1 MFFDCPVIIR
11 RFVPVLGLIVACN
24 ASGENGDK
32 ANEKAV
38 VDSTASAPAAV
49 PAPAPAVPQNPY
61 EELEQV
67 EPDKFQNFIVHADL
81 AKAVLDD
88 TTLSADVRG
97 YARAAYC
104 YYTEKWDS
112 AYVYYD
118 SLRTRDPKLE
128 SAVVLRMAKSRFM
141 LGDYAGMREVLKLG
155 AKFKNDNLFVETAA
169 NLRIDAALA
178 DTTLPEAARADSLKH
193 YLDKNTKGE
202 KVAVLRYRYAVYLEK
217 IKQQKQAKRY
227 YMQVL
232 AMSSPYKDSAFTA
245 IQRLRKVRTAP
256 ESLAEKVAYARMA
269 CGKEEAANCI
279 DLLDSIRVMDERAV
293 KRNPDA
299 AVAPAGDSLQML
311 LPLSTLN
318 LDARIALWERRIT
331 ALKTLKREQE
341 AIAQYVYLIDSV
353 EARPAWIQSALR
365 MMRSAATKNNKEI
378 RRLDAIL
385 QDVSQFSKE
394 NANNLWVKG
403 FEHEQQAR
411 YDSAIVCFKKLS
423 NSRFGNNQK
432 RQWAKFRIGLIYFKQ
447 EKWKDAEKAFIDATK
462 EPFLWSGSGSRMF
475 LADTYMKMGKDS
487 LAREAYLDCIR
498 DFPLGYY
505 AHRSRIKLV
514 EYSLM
519 DSSEV
524 PYAHGIPMSSDSTL
538 AWVRSV
544 QKNEKADP
552 SYSKENYERIKNLFQ
567 YGFSDEAFTLYE
579 GLRKKNAK
587 RLDFL
592 YEYGKL
598 FYDMGETAAGYRL
611 ARQFQAQIDRRK
623 LMEPPM
629 DVLHYLFPIPYKDQV
644 KYNSGTRID
653 PFFVYSVMRQ
663 ESIFNFQIVSP
674 AGACGL
680 LQIMPATGKMLAKQE
695 GLTNFDPSQLYNA
708 YLNIRLGVRYLVD
721 LKAEYK
727 DDYMYVLCNYNAGP
741 KPTRRWQAASGQ
753 LPWDI
758 RAEDISYWE
767 TRDYVKRVMGN
778 YWIYQEIYDGI

>member
-1 MFFDCPVIIR
+1 MVDLCRSAFFR
-11 RFVPVLGLIVACN
+11 RFIPVLGLIVACN

-32 ANEKAV
+32 AAQ
-38 VDSTASAPAAV
+38 DSVADSVSVAPA
-49 PAPAPAVPQNPY
+49 APAVPVNPY
-61 EELEQV
+61 AELEQV

-81 AKAVLDD
+81 AKAAFSD
-88 TTLSADVRG
+88 TTLSADVRDF
-97 YARAAYC
+97 AKAAYY

-112 AYVYYD
+112 AFVAYEA
-118 SLRTRDPKLE
+118 LRTRDPKLE

-141 LGDYAGMREVLKLG
+141 QGDFAGMREVLKQG
-155 AKFKNDNLFVETAA
+155 AKFEKDNLFAKTAA
-169 NLRIDAALA
+169 DLRIDAALG
-178 DTTLPEAARADSLKH
+178 DSTLSEAARADSLKH
-193 YLDKNTKGE
+193 YLDRNTKGE
-202 KVAVLRYRYAVYLEK
+202 KVAALRFRYAVYLEK

-245 IQRLRKVRTAP
+245 IQRLRKVRTTP

-269 CGKEEAANCI
+269 CGKEEASACL

-293 KRNPDA
+293 AKHPESA
-299 AVAPAGDSLQML
+299 LEPSGDSLQMQ
-311 LPLSTLN
+311 LPKSTLDLN
-318 LDARIALWERRIT
+318 ARIALWEKRVV
-331 ALKTLKREQE
+331 ALKALKREQE

-353 EARPAWIQSALR
+353 EARPVWIQAALR

-394 NANNLWVKG
+394 NANNLWVRG

-447 EKWKDAEKAFIDATK
+447 EKWNEAEKAFIDAAK
-462 EPFLWSGSGSRMF
+462 DPFLWSGSGSRMF

-514 EYSLM
+514 EYKLM
-519 DSSEV
+519 EASEV
-524 PYAHGIPMSSDSTL
+524 PYAHGIPMSPDSTL

-544 QKNEKADP
+544 QKNDKKDA
-552 SYSKENYERIKNLFQ
+552 SYSPENYGRIKNLFQ
-567 YGFSDEAFTLYE
+567 YGFSEEAFTLYE
-579 GLRKKNAK
+579 DLRKKNAK

-598 FYDMGETAAGYRL
+598 FYEMGETAAGYRL

-623 LMEPPM
+623 LMEPPL
-629 DVLHYLFPIPYKDQV
+629 DVLHYLFPVPYKDQV
-644 KYNSGTRID
+644 KYHSGTRID

-663 ESIFNFQIVSP
+663 ES
-674 AGACGL
+674 AGRPCKFRPVAA
-680 LQIMPATGKMLAKQE
+680 LQRLPEHPPRHPLPRGPE
-695 GLTNFDPSQLYNA
+695 GR
-708 YLNIRLGVRYLVD
+708 I
-721 LKAEYK
+721 
-727 DDYMYVLCNYNAGP
+727 
-741 KPTRRWQAASGQ
+741 
-753 LPWDI
+753 
-758 RAEDISYWE
+758 
-767 TRDYVKRVMGN
+767 
-778 YWIYQEIYDGI
+778 

>member
-1 MFFDCPVIIR
+1 MVDLCRSAFFR
-11 RFVPVLGLIVACN
+11 RFIPVLGLIVACN

-32 ANEKAV
+32 AAQ
-38 VDSTASAPAAV
+38 DSVADSVSVAPA
-49 PAPAPAVPQNPY
+49 APAVPVNPY
-61 EELEQV
+61 AELEQV

-81 AKAVLDD
+81 AKAAFSD
-88 TTLSADVRG
+88 TTLSADVRDF
-97 YARAAYC
+97 AKAAYY

-112 AYVYYD
+112 AFVAYEA
-118 SLRTRDPKLE
+118 LRTRDPKLE

-141 LGDYAGMREVLKLG
+141 QGDFAGMREVLKQG
-155 AKFKNDNLFVETAA
+155 AKFEKDNLFAKTAA
-169 NLRIDAALA
+169 DLRIDAAL
-178 DTTLPEAARADSLKH
+178 DDSTLSEAARADSLKH
-193 YLDKNTKGE
+193 YLDRNTKGE
-202 KVAVLRYRYAVYLEK
+202 KVAALRFRYAVYLEK

-245 IQRLRKVRTAP
+245 IQRLRKVRTTP

-269 CGKEEAANCI
+269 CGKEEASACL

-293 KRNPDA
+293 AKHPESA
-299 AVAPAGDSLQML
+299 LEPSGDSLQML
-311 LPLSTLN
+311 LPKSTLDLN
-318 LDARIALWERRIT
+318 ARIALWEKRVV
-331 ALKTLKREQE
+331 ALKALKREQE

-353 EARPAWIQSALR
+353 EARPVWIQAALR
-365 MMRSAATKNNKEI
+365 MMRNAATKNTKEI

-385 QDVSQFSKE
+385 QDMSQFSKE
-394 NANNLWVKG
+394 NANNLWVRG

-447 EKWKDAEKAFIDATK
+447 EKWNEAEKAFVDAAK
-462 EPFLWSGSGSRMF
+462 DPFLWSGSGSRMF

-514 EYSLM
+514 EYKLM
-519 DSSEV
+519 EASEV
-524 PYAHGIPMSSDSTL
+524 PYAHGIPMSPDSTL

-544 QKNEKADP
+544 QKNDKKDA
-552 SYSKENYERIKNLFQ
+552 SYSPENYGRIKNLFQ
-567 YGFSDEAFTLYE
+567 YGFSEEAFTLYE
-579 GLRKKNAK
+579 ELRKKNAK

-592 YEYGKL
+592 YEFGKL
-598 FYDMGETAAGYRL
+598 FYEMGETAAGYRL

-623 LMEPPM
+623 LMEPPL
-629 DVLHYLFPIPYKDQV
+629 DVLHYLFPVPYKDQV
-644 KYNSGTRID
+644 KFHSGTRID

-680 LQIMPATGKMLAKQE
+680 LQIMPATGRMLAKQE
-695 GLTNFDPSQLYNA
+695 GLANFDPSQLYNA
-708 YLNIRLGVRYLVD
+708 YLNIRLGIRYLVD

-727 DDYMYVLCNYNAGP
+727 DDSMYVLGNYNAGP
-741 KPTRRWQAASGQ
+741 KPTRRWQAAGAG

-778 YWIYQEIYDGI
+778 YWIYQEIYDEI

>member
-1 MFFDCPVIIR
+1 MVDLCRSAFFR
-11 RFVPVLGLIVACN
+11 RFIPVLGLIVACN

-32 ANEKAV
+32 AAQ
-38 VDSTASAPAAV
+38 DSVADSASVAPA
-49 PAPAPAVPQNPY
+49 APAVPVNPY
-61 EELEQV
+61 AELEQV

-81 AKAVLDD
+81 AKAAFSD
-88 TTLSADVRG
+88 TTLSADVRDF
-97 YARAAYC
+97 AKAAYY

-112 AYVYYD
+112 AFVAYEA
-118 SLRTRDPKLE
+118 LRTRDPKLE

-141 LGDYAGMREVLKLG
+141 QGDFAGMREVLKQG
-155 AKFKNDNLFVETAA
+155 AKFEKDNLFAKTAA
-169 NLRIDAALA
+169 DLRIDAAL
-178 DTTLPEAARADSLKH
+178 DDSTLSEAARADSLKH
-193 YLDKNTKGE
+193 YLDRNTKGE
-202 KVAVLRYRYAVYLEK
+202 KVAALRFRYAVYLEK

-245 IQRLRKVRTAP
+245 IQRLRKVRTTP

-269 CGKEEAANCI
+269 CGKEEASACL

-293 KRNPDA
+293 AKHPESA
-299 AVAPAGDSLQML
+299 LEPSGDSLQML
-311 LPLSTLN
+311 LPKSTLDLN
-318 LDARIALWERRIT
+318 ARIALWEKRVV
-331 ALKTLKREQE
+331 ALKALKREQE

-353 EARPAWIQSALR
+353 EARPVWIQAALR
-365 MMRSAATKNNKEI
+365 MMRNAATKNTKEI

-394 NANNLWVKG
+394 NANNLWVRG

-447 EKWKDAEKAFIDATK
+447 EKWNEAEKAFADAAK
-462 EPFLWSGSGSRMF
+462 DPFLWSGSGSRMF

-514 EYSLM
+514 EYKLM
-519 DSSEV
+519 EASEV
-524 PYAHGIPMSSDSTL
+524 PYAHGIPMSPDSTL

-544 QKNEKADP
+544 QKNDKKDA
-552 SYSKENYERIKNLFQ
+552 SYSPENYGRIKNLFQ
-567 YGFSDEAFTLYE
+567 YGFSEEAFTLYE
-579 GLRKKNAK
+579 ELRKKNAK

-592 YEYGKL
+592 YEFGKL
-598 FYDMGETAAGYRL
+598 FYEMGETDAGYRL

-623 LMEPPM
+623 LMEPPL
-629 DVLHYLFPIPYKDQV
+629 DVLHYLFPVPYKDQV
-644 KYNSGTRID
+644 KFHSGTRID

-680 LQIMPATGKMLAKQE
+680 LQIMPATGRMLAKQE
-695 GLTNFDPSQLYNA
+695 GLANFDPSQLYNA
-708 YLNIRLGVRYLVD
+708 YLNIRLGIRYLVD

-727 DDYMYVLCNYNAGP
+727 DDYMYVLGNYNAGP
-741 KPTRRWQAASGQ
+741 KPTRRWQAAGAG

-778 YWIYQEIYDGI
+778 YWIYQEIYDEI

>member
-1 MFFDCPVIIR
+1 MVDLCRSAFFR
-11 RFVPVLGLIVACN
+11 RFIPVLGLIVACN

-32 ANEKAV
+32 AAQNSVA
-38 VDSTASAPAAV
+38 DSASVAPA
-49 PAPAPAVPQNPY
+49 APAVPVNPY
-61 EELEQV
+61 AELEQV

-81 AKAVLDD
+81 AKAALSD
-88 TTLSADVRG
+88 TTLSADIRDF
-97 YARAAYC
+97 AKAAYY

-112 AYVYYD
+112 AYTFYE
-118 SLRTRDPKLE
+118 SLRTRDSKLE

-141 LGDYAGMREVLKLG
+141 QGDFAGMREVLKQG
-155 AKFKNDNLFVETAA
+155 VKFEKDNLFAKTAA
-169 NLRIDAALA
+169 DLRIDASLG
-178 DTTLPEAARADSLKH
+178 DSTLSEAARADSLKH

-202 KVAVLRYRYAVYLEK
+202 KVAALRYRYAVYLEK

-245 IQRLRKVRTAP
+245 IQRLRKVRTTP

-269 CGKEEAANCI
+269 CGKEEASACL

-293 KRNPDA
+293 TKHPETA
-299 AVAPAGDSLQML
+299 LEPSGDSLQML
-311 LPLSTLN
+311 LPKSTLD
-318 LDARIALWERRIT
+318 LAARIALWEKRVV
-331 ALKTLKREQE
+331 ALKALKREQE

-394 NANNLWVKG
+394 NANNLWVRG

-447 EKWKDAEKAFIDATK
+447 EKWEDAAKAFADAMK
-462 EPFLWSGSGSRMF
+462 DSFLWSGSGSRMF

-514 EYSLM
+514 EYKLM
-519 DSSEV
+519 EASEV
-524 PYAHGIPMSSDSTL
+524 PYAHGIPMSPDSTL
-538 AWVRSV
+538 AWVRSL
-544 QKNEKADP
+544 QKSEKKDP
-552 SYSKENYERIKNLFQ
+552 SYTLEKYERIKNLFQ
-567 YGFSDEAFTLYE
+567 YGFSEEAFTLYE
-579 GLRKKNAK
+579 ELRKKNAK

-592 YEYGKL
+592 YEFGKL
-598 FYDMGETAAGYRL
+598 FYEMGETAAGYRL

-623 LMEPPM
+623 LMEPPL
-629 DVLHYLFPIPYKDQV
+629 DVLHYLFPVPYKDQV
-644 KYNSGTRID
+644 KFHSGTRID

-680 LQIMPATGKMLAKQE
+680 LQIMPATGRMLAKQE
-695 GLTNFDPSQLYNA
+695 GLANFDPSQLYNA
-708 YLNIRLGVRYLVD
+708 YLNIRLGIRYLVD

-727 DDYMYVLCNYNAGP
+727 DDYMYVLGNYNAGP
-741 KPTRRWQAASGQ
+741 KPTRRWQAAGAG

-778 YWIYQEIYDGI
+778 YWIYQEIYDEI

>member
-1 MFFDCPVIIR
+1 MVDLCRSAFFR
-11 RFVPVLGLIVACN
+11 RFIPVLGLIVACN

-32 ANEKAV
+32 AAQ
-38 VDSTASAPAAV
+38 DSVADSASVAPA
-49 PAPAPAVPQNPY
+49 APAVPVNPY
-61 EELEQV
+61 AELEQV

-81 AKAVLDD
+81 AKAAFSD
-88 TTLSADVRG
+88 TTLSADVRDF
-97 YARAAYC
+97 AKAAYY

-112 AYVYYD
+112 AFVAYEA
-118 SLRTRDPKLE
+118 LRTRDPKLE

-141 LGDYAGMREVLKLG
+141 QGDFAGMREVLKQG
-155 AKFKNDNLFVETAA
+155 AKFEKDNLFAKTAA
-169 NLRIDAALA
+169 DLRIDAAL
-178 DTTLPEAARADSLKH
+178 DDSTLSESARADSLKH
-193 YLDKNTKGE
+193 YLDRNTKGE
-202 KVAVLRYRYAVYLEK
+202 KVAALRFRYAVYLEK

-245 IQRLRKVRTAP
+245 IQRLRKVRTTP

-269 CGKEEAANCI
+269 CGKEEASACL

-293 KRNPDA
+293 AKHPESA
-299 AVAPAGDSLQML
+299 LEPSGDSLQML
-311 LPLSTLN
+311 LPKSTLDLN
-318 LDARIALWERRIT
+318 ARIALWEKRVV
-331 ALKTLKREQE
+331 ALKALKREQE

-353 EARPAWIQSALR
+353 EARPVWIQAALR
-365 MMRSAATKNNKEI
+365 MMRNAATKNTKEI

-394 NANNLWVKG
+394 NANNLWVRG

-447 EKWKDAEKAFIDATK
+447 EKWNEAEKAFVDAAK
-462 EPFLWSGSGSRMF
+462 DPFLWSGSGSRMF

-514 EYSLM
+514 EYKLM
-519 DSSEV
+519 EASEV
-524 PYAHGIPMSSDSTL
+524 PYAHGIPMSPDSTL

-544 QKNEKADP
+544 QKNDKKDA
-552 SYSKENYERIKNLFQ
+552 SYSPENYGRIKNLFQ
-567 YGFSDEAFTLYE
+567 YGFSEEAFTLYE
-579 GLRKKNAK
+579 ELRKKNAK

-592 YEYGKL
+592 YEFGKL
-598 FYDMGETAAGYRL
+598 FYEMGETAAGYRL

-623 LMEPPM
+623 LMEPPL
-629 DVLHYLFPIPYKDQV
+629 DVLHYLFPVPYKDQV
-644 KYNSGTRID
+644 KFHSGTRID

-663 ESIFNFQIVSP
+663 ESTFNFQIVSP

-680 LQIMPATGKMLAKQE
+680 LQIMPATGRMLAKQE
-695 GLTNFDPSQLYNA
+695 GLANFDPSQLYNA
-708 YLNIRLGVRYLVD
+708 YLNIRLGIRYLVD

-727 DDYMYVLCNYNAGP
+727 DDYMYVLGNYNAGP
-741 KPTRRWQAASGQ
+741 KPTRRWQAAGAG

-778 YWIYQEIYDGI
+778 YWIYQEIYDEI

>member
-1 MFFDCPVIIR
+1 MVDLCRSAFFR
-11 RFVPVLGLIVACN
+11 RFIPVLGLIVACN

-32 ANEKAV
+32 AAQ
-38 VDSTASAPAAV
+38 DSVADSASVAPA
-49 PAPAPAVPQNPY
+49 APAVPVNPY
-61 EELEQV
+61 AELEQV

-81 AKAVLDD
+81 AKAAFSD
-88 TTLSADVRG
+88 TTLSADVRDF
-97 YARAAYC
+97 AKAAYY

-112 AYVYYD
+112 AFVAYEA
-118 SLRTRDPKLE
+118 LRTRDPKLE

-141 LGDYAGMREVLKLG
+141 QGDFAGMREVLKQG
-155 AKFKNDNLFVETAA
+155 AKFEKDNLFAKTAA
-169 NLRIDAALA
+169 DLRIDAAL
-178 DTTLPEAARADSLKH
+178 DDSTLSEAARADSLKH
-193 YLDKNTKGE
+193 YLDRNTKGE
-202 KVAVLRYRYAVYLEK
+202 KVAALRFRYAVYLEK

-245 IQRLRKVRTAP
+245 IQRLRKVRTTP

-269 CGKEEAANCI
+269 CGKEEASACL

-293 KRNPDA
+293 AKHPESA
-299 AVAPAGDSLQML
+299 LEPSGDSLQML
-311 LPLSTLN
+311 LPKSTLDLN
-318 LDARIALWERRIT
+318 ARITLWEKRVV
-331 ALKTLKREQE
+331 ALKALKREQE

-353 EARPAWIQSALR
+353 EARPVWIQAALR
-365 MMRSAATKNNKEI
+365 MMRNAATKNTKEI

-394 NANNLWVKG
+394 NANNLWVRG

-447 EKWKDAEKAFIDATK
+447 EKWNEAEKAFVDAAK
-462 EPFLWSGSGSRMF
+462 DPFLWSGSGSRMF

-514 EYSLM
+514 EYKLM
-519 DSSEV
+519 EASEV
-524 PYAHGIPMSSDSTL
+524 PYAHGIPMSPDSTL

-544 QKNEKADP
+544 QKNDKKDA
-552 SYSKENYERIKNLFQ
+552 SYSPENYGRIKNLFQ
-567 YGFSDEAFTLYE
+567 YGFSEEAFTLYE
-579 GLRKKNAK
+579 ELRKKNAK

-592 YEYGKL
+592 YEFGKL
-598 FYDMGETAAGYRL
+598 FYEMGETAAGYRL

-623 LMEPPM
+623 LMEPPL
-629 DVLHYLFPIPYKDQV
+629 DVLHYLFPVPYKDQV
-644 KYNSGTRID
+644 KFHSGTRID

-680 LQIMPATGKMLAKQE
+680 LQIMPATGRMLAKQE
-695 GLTNFDPSQLYNA
+695 GLANFDPSQLYNA
-708 YLNIRLGVRYLVD
+708 YLNIRLGIRYLVD

-727 DDYMYVLCNYNAGP
+727 DDYMYVLGNYNAGP
-741 KPTRRWQAASGQ
+741 KPTRRWQAAGAG

-778 YWIYQEIYDGI
+778 YWIYQEIYDEI

>member
-1 MFFDCPVIIR
+1 MVDLSRSAFFR
-11 RFVPVLGLIVACN
+11 RFIPVLGLIVACN

-32 ANEKAV
+32 ASEKAV
-38 VDSTASAPAAV
+38 ADSVAAAPA
-49 PAPAPAVPQNPY
+49 APAVPENPY
-61 EELEQV
+61 AELEQV
-67 EPDKFQNFIVHADL
+67 APDKFQNFIVHADL
-81 AKAVLDD
+81 AKAALSD
-88 TTLSADVRG
+88 TTLSADVRDF
-97 YARAAYC
+97 AKAAYY

-112 AYVYYD
+112 AYTAYET
-118 SLRTRDPKLE
+118 LRTRDPKLE

-141 LGDYAGMREVLKLG
+141 QGDFAGMREVLKQG
-155 AKFKNDNLFVETAA
+155 AKFEKDNLFAKTAA
-169 NLRIDAALA
+169 DLRIDAALG
-178 DTTLPEAARADSLKH
+178 DSTLSEEARADSLKH
-193 YLDKNTKGE
+193 YLDRNSKGE
-202 KVAVLRYRYAVYLEK
+202 KVASLRYRYAVYLEK

-232 AMSSPYKDSAFTA
+232 AMASPYKDSAFAA
-245 IQRLRKVRTAP
+245 IQRLRKVRTTP

-269 CGKEEAANCI
+269 CGKEEASSCI

-293 KRNPDA
+293 AHHPESA
-299 AVAPAGDSLQML
+299 LEPSGDSLQML
-311 LPLSTLN
+311 LPKSTLD
-318 LDARIALWERRIT
+318 LPARIALWEKRIV
-331 ALKTLKREQE
+331 ALKALKREQE

-353 EARPAWIQSALR
+353 EARPVWIQSALR
-365 MMRSAATKNNKEI
+365 MMRSAATKNTKQI

-447 EKWKDAEKAFIDATK
+447 EKWKEAEKAFIDAAK
-462 EPFLWSGSGSRMF
+462 DPFLWSGSGSRMF

-514 EYSLM
+514 EYKLM
-519 DSSEV
+519 EASEV
-524 PYAHGIPMSSDSTL
+524 PYAHGIPMSPDSTL

-544 QKNEKADP
+544 QKNDKKDA
-552 SYSKENYERIKNLFQ
+552 SYSSENYERIKNLFQ
-567 YGFSDEAFTLYE
+567 YGFSEEAFTLYE
-579 GLRKKNAK
+579 DLRKKNAK

-598 FYDMGETAAGYRL
+598 FYEMGETAAGYRL

-623 LMEPPM
+623 LMEPPL
-629 DVLHYLFPIPYKDQV
+629 DVLHYLFPVPYKDQV
-644 KYNSGTRID
+644 KYHSGTRID

-663 ESIFNFQIVSP
+663 ESIFNFQIVSR

-680 LQIMPATGKMLAKQE
+680 LQIMPATGRMLAKQE
-695 GLTNFDPSQLYNA
+695 GLANFDPSQLYNA
-708 YLNIRLGVRYLVD
+708 YLNIRLGIRYLVD

-727 DDYMYVLCNYNAGP
+727 DDYMYVLGNYNAGP
-741 KPTRRWQAASGQ
+741 KPTRRWQAAGAG

-778 YWIYQEIYDGI
+778 YWIYQEIYDEL

>member
-1 MFFDCPVIIR
+1 MVDLCRSAFFR
-11 RFVPVLGLIVACN
+11 RFIPVLGLIVACN

-32 ANEKAV
+32 AAQ
-38 VDSTASAPAAV
+38 DSVADSASVAPA
-49 PAPAPAVPQNPY
+49 APAVPVNPY
-61 EELEQV
+61 AELEQV

-81 AKAVLDD
+81 AKAAFSD
-88 TTLSADVRG
+88 TTLSADVRDF
-97 YARAAYC
+97 AKAAYY

-112 AYVYYD
+112 AFVAYEA
-118 SLRTRDPKLE
+118 LRTRDPKLE

-141 LGDYAGMREVLKLG
+141 QGDFAGMREVLKQG
-155 AKFKNDNLFVETAA
+155 AKFEKDNLFAKTAA
-169 NLRIDAALA
+169 DLRIDAAL
-178 DTTLPEAARADSLKH
+178 DDSTLSEAARADSLKH
-193 YLDKNTKGE
+193 YLDRNTKGE
-202 KVAVLRYRYAVYLEK
+202 KVAALRFRYAVYLEK

-245 IQRLRKVRTAP
+245 IQRLRKVRTTP

-269 CGKEEAANCI
+269 CGKEEASACL

-293 KRNPDA
+293 AKHPESA
-299 AVAPAGDSLQML
+299 LEPSGDSLQML
-311 LPLSTLN
+311 LPKSTLDLN
-318 LDARIALWERRIT
+318 ARIALWEKRVV
-331 ALKTLKREQE
+331 ALKALKREQE

-353 EARPAWIQSALR
+353 EARPVWIQAALR
-365 MMRSAATKNNKEI
+365 MMRNAATKNTKEI

-394 NANNLWVKG
+394 NANNLWVRG

-447 EKWKDAEKAFIDATK
+447 EKWNEAEKAFVDAAK
-462 EPFLWSGSGSRMF
+462 DPFLWSGSGSRMF

-514 EYSLM
+514 EYKLM
-519 DSSEV
+519 EASEV
-524 PYAHGIPMSSDSTL
+524 PYAHGIPMSPDSTL

-544 QKNEKADP
+544 QKNDKKDA
-552 SYSKENYERIKNLFQ
+552 SYSPENYGRIKNLFQ
-567 YGFSDEAFTLYE
+567 YGFSEEAFNLYE
-579 GLRKKNAK
+579 ELRKKNAK

-592 YEYGKL
+592 YEFGKL
-598 FYDMGETAAGYRL
+598 FYEMGETAAGYRL

-623 LMEPPM
+623 LMEPPL
-629 DVLHYLFPIPYKDQV
+629 DVLHYLFPVPYKDQV
-644 KYNSGTRID
+644 KFHSGTRID

-680 LQIMPATGKMLAKQE
+680 LQIMPATGRMLAKQE
-695 GLTNFDPSQLYNA
+695 GLANFDPSQLYNA
-708 YLNIRLGVRYLVD
+708 YLNIRLGIRYLVD

-727 DDYMYVLCNYNAGP
+727 DDYMYVLGNYNAGP
-741 KPTRRWQAASGQ
+741 KPTRRWQAAGAG

-778 YWIYQEIYDGI
+778 YWIYQEIYDEI

>member
-1 MFFDCPVIIR
+1 MVDLCRSAFFR
-11 RFVPVLGLIVACN
+11 RFIPVLGLIVACN

-32 ANEKAV
+32 AAQ
-38 VDSTASAPAAV
+38 DSVADSASVAPA
-49 PAPAPAVPQNPY
+49 APAVPVNPY
-61 EELEQV
+61 AELEQV

-81 AKAVLDD
+81 AKAAFSD
-88 TTLSADVRG
+88 TTLSADVRDF
-97 YARAAYC
+97 AKAAYY

-112 AYVYYD
+112 AFVAYEA
-118 SLRTRDPKLE
+118 LRTRDPKLE

-141 LGDYAGMREVLKLG
+141 QGDFAGMREVLKQG
-155 AKFKNDNLFVETAA
+155 AKFEKDNLFAKTAA
-169 NLRIDAALA
+169 DLRIDAAL
-178 DTTLPEAARADSLKH
+178 DDSTLSESARADSLKH
-193 YLDKNTKGE
+193 YLDRNTKGE
-202 KVAVLRYRYAVYLEK
+202 KVAALRFRYAVYLEK

-245 IQRLRKVRTAP
+245 IQRLRKVRTTP

-269 CGKEEAANCI
+269 CGKEEASACL

-293 KRNPDA
+293 AKHPESA
-299 AVAPAGDSLQML
+299 LEPSGDSLQML
-311 LPLSTLN
+311 LPKSTLDLN
-318 LDARIALWERRIT
+318 ARIALWEKRVV
-331 ALKTLKREQE
+331 ALKALKREQE

-353 EARPAWIQSALR
+353 EARPVWIQAALR
-365 MMRSAATKNNKEI
+365 MMRNAATKNTKEI

-394 NANNLWVKG
+394 NANNLWVRG

-447 EKWKDAEKAFIDATK
+447 EKWNEAEKAFVDAAK
-462 EPFLWSGSGSRMF
+462 DPFLWSGSGSRMF

-514 EYSLM
+514 EYKLM
-519 DSSEV
+519 EASEV
-524 PYAHGIPMSSDSTL
+524 PYAHGIPMSPDSTL

-544 QKNEKADP
+544 QKNDKKDA
-552 SYSKENYERIKNLFQ
+552 SYSPENYGRIKNLFQ
-567 YGFSDEAFTLYE
+567 YGFSEEAFTLYE
-579 GLRKKNAK
+579 ELRKKNAK

-592 YEYGKL
+592 YEFGKL
-598 FYDMGETAAGYRL
+598 FYEMGETAAGYRL

-623 LMEPPM
+623 LMEPPL
-629 DVLHYLFPIPYKDQV
+629 DVLHYLFPVPYKDQV
-644 KYNSGTRID
+644 KFHSGTRID

-680 LQIMPATGKMLAKQE
+680 LQIMPATGRMLAKQE
-695 GLTNFDPSQLYNA
+695 GLANFDPSQLYNA
-708 YLNIRLGVRYLVD
+708 YLNIRLGIRYLVD

-727 DDYMYVLCNYNAGP
+727 DDYMYVLGNYNAGP
-741 KPTRRWQAASGQ
+741 KPTRRWQAAGAG

-778 YWIYQEIYDGI
+778 YWIYQEIYDEI

>member
-1 MFFDCPVIIR
+1 VDLCRSAFFR
-11 RFVPVLGLIVACN
+11 RFIPVLGLIVACN

-32 ANEKAV
+32 AAQ
-38 VDSTASAPAAV
+38 DSVADSASVAPA
-49 PAPAPAVPQNPY
+49 APAVPVNPY
-61 EELEQV
+61 AELEQV

-81 AKAVLDD
+81 AKAAFSD
-88 TTLSADVRG
+88 TTLSADVRDF
-97 YARAAYC
+97 AKAAYY

-112 AYVYYD
+112 AFVAYEA
-118 SLRTRDPKLE
+118 LRTRDPKLE

-141 LGDYAGMREVLKLG
+141 QGDFAGMREVLKQG
-155 AKFKNDNLFVETAA
+155 AKFEKDNLFAKTAA
-169 NLRIDAALA
+169 DLRIDAAL
-178 DTTLPEAARADSLKH
+178 DDSTLSEAARADSLKH
-193 YLDKNTKGE
+193 YLDRNTKGE
-202 KVAVLRYRYAVYLEK
+202 KVAALRFRYAVYLEK

-245 IQRLRKVRTAP
+245 IQRLRKVRTTP

-269 CGKEEAANCI
+269 CGKEEASACL

-293 KRNPDA
+293 AKHPESA
-299 AVAPAGDSLQML
+299 LEPSGDSLQML
-311 LPLSTLN
+311 LPKSTLDLN
-318 LDARIALWERRIT
+318 ARIALWEKRVV
-331 ALKTLKREQE
+331 ALKALKREQE

-353 EARPAWIQSALR
+353 EARPVWIQAALR
-365 MMRSAATKNNKEI
+365 MMRNAATKNTKEI

-394 NANNLWVKG
+394 NANNLWVRG

-447 EKWKDAEKAFIDATK
+447 EKWNEAEKAFVDAAK
-462 EPFLWSGSGSRMF
+462 DPFLWSGSGSRMF

-514 EYSLM
+514 EYKLM
-519 DSSEV
+519 EASEV
-524 PYAHGIPMSSDSTL
+524 PYAHGIPMSPDSTL

-544 QKNEKADP
+544 QKNDKKDA
-552 SYSKENYERIKNLFQ
+552 SYSPENYGRIKNLFQ
-567 YGFSDEAFTLYE
+567 YGFSEEAFTLYE
-579 GLRKKNAK
+579 ELRKKNAK

-592 YEYGKL
+592 YEFGKL
-598 FYDMGETAAGYRL
+598 FYEMGETAAGYRL

-623 LMEPPM
+623 LMEPPL
-629 DVLHYLFPIPYKDQV
+629 DVLHYLFPVPYKDQV
-644 KYNSGTRID
+644 KFHSGTRID

-680 LQIMPATGKMLAKQE
+680 LQIMPATGRMLAKQE
-695 GLTNFDPSQLYNA
+695 GLANFDPSQLYNA
-708 YLNIRLGVRYLVD
+708 YLNIRLGIRYLVD

-727 DDYMYVLCNYNAGP
+727 DDYMYVLGNYNAGP
-741 KPTRRWQAASGQ
+741 KPTRRWQAAGAG

-778 YWIYQEIYDGI
+778 YWIYQEIYDEI

>member
-1 MFFDCPVIIR
+1 MVDLCRSAFFR
-11 RFVPVLGLIVACN
+11 RFIPVLGLIVACN

-32 ANEKAV
+32 AAQ
-38 VDSTASAPAAV
+38 DSVADSVSVAPA
-49 PAPAPAVPQNPY
+49 APAVPVNPY
-61 EELEQV
+61 AELEQV

-81 AKAVLDD
+81 AKAAFSD
-88 TTLSADVRG
+88 TTLSADVRDF
-97 YARAAYC
+97 AKAAYY

-112 AYVYYD
+112 AFVAYEA
-118 SLRTRDPKLE
+118 LRTRDPKLE

-141 LGDYAGMREVLKLG
+141 QGDFAGMREVLKQG
-155 AKFKNDNLFVETAA
+155 AKFEKDNLFAKTAA
-169 NLRIDAALA
+169 DLRIDAALG
-178 DTTLPEAARADSLKH
+178 DSTLSEAARADSLKH
-193 YLDKNTKGE
+193 YLDRNTKGE
-202 KVAVLRYRYAVYLEK
+202 KVAALRFRYAVYLEK

-245 IQRLRKVRTAP
+245 IQRLRKVRTTP

-269 CGKEEAANCI
+269 CGKEEASACL

-293 KRNPDA
+293 AKHPESA
-299 AVAPAGDSLQML
+299 LEPSGDSLQML
-311 LPLSTLN
+311 LPKSTLDLN
-318 LDARIALWERRIT
+318 ARIALWEKRVV
-331 ALKTLKREQE
+331 ALKALKREQE

-353 EARPAWIQSALR
+353 EARPVWIQAALR
-365 MMRSAATKNNKEI
+365 MMRNAATKNTKEI

-385 QDVSQFSKE
+385 QDMSQFSKE
-394 NANNLWVKG
+394 NANNLWVRG

-447 EKWKDAEKAFIDATK
+447 EKWNEAEKAFVDAAK
-462 EPFLWSGSGSRMF
+462 DPFLWSGSGSRMF

-514 EYSLM
+514 EYKLM
-519 DSSEV
+519 EASEV
-524 PYAHGIPMSSDSTL
+524 PYAHGIPMSPDSTL

-544 QKNEKADP
+544 QKNDKKDA
-552 SYSKENYERIKNLFQ
+552 SYSPENYGRIKNLFQ
-567 YGFSDEAFTLYE
+567 YGFSEEAFTLYE
-579 GLRKKNAK
+579 ELRKKNAK

-592 YEYGKL
+592 YEFGKL
-598 FYDMGETAAGYRL
+598 FYEMGETAAGYRL

-623 LMEPPM
+623 LMEPPL
-629 DVLHYLFPIPYKDQV
+629 DVLHYLFPVPYKDQV
-644 KYNSGTRID
+644 KFHSGTRID

-680 LQIMPATGKMLAKQE
+680 LQIMPATGRMLAKQE
-695 GLTNFDPSQLYNA
+695 GLANFDPSQLYNA
-708 YLNIRLGVRYLVD
+708 YLNIRLGIRYLVD

-727 DDYMYVLCNYNAGP
+727 DDYMYVLGNYNAGP
-741 KPTRRWQAASGQ
+741 KPTRRWQAAGAG

-778 YWIYQEIYDGI
+778 YWIYQEIYDEI

>member
-1 MFFDCPVIIR
+1 MVDLSRSAFFR
-11 RFVPVLGLIVACN
+11 RFIPVLGLIVACN

-32 ANEKAV
+32 ASEKAV
-38 VDSTASAPAAV
+38 ADSVAAAPA
-49 PAPAPAVPQNPY
+49 APAVPENPY
-61 EELEQV
+61 AELEQV
-67 EPDKFQNFIVHADL
+67 APDKFQNFIVHADL
-81 AKAVLDD
+81 AKAALSD
-88 TTLSADVRG
+88 TTLSADVRDF
-97 YARAAYC
+97 AKAAYY

-112 AYVYYD
+112 AYTAYET
-118 SLRTRDPKLE
+118 LRTRDPKLE

-141 LGDYAGMREVLKLG
+141 QGDFAGMREVLKQG
-155 AKFKNDNLFVETAA
+155 AKFEKDNLFAKTAA
-169 NLRIDAALA
+169 DLRIDAALG
-178 DTTLPEAARADSLKH
+178 DSTLSEEARADSLKH
-193 YLDKNTKGE
+193 YLDRNSKGE
-202 KVAVLRYRYAVYLEK
+202 KVASLRYRYAVYLEK
-217 IKQQKQAKRY
+217 IKQQKQAKRF

-232 AMSSPYKDSAFTA
+232 AMSSPYKDSAFAA
-245 IQRLRKVRTAP
+245 IQRLRKVRTTP

-269 CGKEEAANCI
+269 CGKEEASSCI

-293 KRNPDA
+293 AHHPESA
-299 AVAPAGDSLQML
+299 LEPSGDSLQML
-311 LPLSTLN
+311 LPKSTLD
-318 LDARIALWERRIT
+318 LPARIALWEKRIV
-331 ALKTLKREQE
+331 ALKALKREQE

-353 EARPAWIQSALR
+353 EARPVWIQSALR
-365 MMRSAATKNNKEI
+365 MMRSAATKNTKQI

-394 NANNLWVKG
+394 NANNLWVRG

-447 EKWKDAEKAFIDATK
+447 EKWKEAEKAFIDAAK
-462 EPFLWSGSGSRMF
+462 DPFLWSGSGSRMF

-514 EYSLM
+514 EYKLM
-519 DSSEV
+519 EASEV
-524 PYAHGIPMSSDSTL
+524 PYAHGIPMSPDSTL

-544 QKNEKADP
+544 QKNDKKDA
-552 SYSKENYERIKNLFQ
+552 SYSSENYERIKNLFQ
-567 YGFSDEAFTLYE
+567 YGFSEEAFTLYE
-579 GLRKKNAK
+579 DLRKKNAK

-598 FYDMGETAAGYRL
+598 FYEMGETAAGYRL

-623 LMEPPM
+623 LMEPPL
-629 DVLHYLFPIPYKDQV
+629 DVLHYLFPVPYKDQV
-644 KYNSGTRID
+644 KYHSGTRID

-663 ESIFNFQIVSP
+663 ESIFNFQIVSR

-680 LQIMPATGKMLAKQE
+680 LQIMPATGRMLAKQE
-695 GLTNFDPSQLYNA
+695 GLANFDPSQLYNA
-708 YLNIRLGVRYLVD
+708 YLNIRLGIRYLVD

-727 DDYMYVLCNYNAGP
+727 DDYMYVLGNYNAGP
-741 KPTRRWQAASGQ
+741 KPTRRWQAAGAG

-778 YWIYQEIYDGI
+778 YWIYQEIYDEL

>member
-1 MFFDCPVIIR
+1 MVDLSRSAFFR
-11 RFVPVLGLIVACN
+11 RFIPVLGLIVACN

-32 ANEKAV
+32 ASEKAV
-38 VDSTASAPAAV
+38 ADSVAAAPAT
-49 PAPAPAVPQNPY
+49 PAVPENPY
-61 EELEQV
+61 AELEQV
-67 EPDKFQNFIVHADL
+67 APDKFQNFIVHADL
-81 AKAVLDD
+81 AKAALSD
-88 TTLSADVRG
+88 TTLSADVRDF
-97 YARAAYC
+97 AKAAYY

-112 AYVYYD
+112 AYTAYET
-118 SLRTRDPKLE
+118 LRTRDPKLE

-141 LGDYAGMREVLKLG
+141 QGDFAGMREVLKQG
-155 AKFKNDNLFVETAA
+155 AKFEKDNLFAKTAA
-169 NLRIDAALA
+169 DLRIDAALG
-178 DTTLPEAARADSLKH
+178 DSTLSEEARADSLKH
-193 YLDKNTKGE
+193 YLDRNSKGE
-202 KVAVLRYRYAVYLEK
+202 KVASLRYRYAVYLEK

-232 AMSSPYKDSAFTA
+232 AMASPYKDSAFAA
-245 IQRLRKVRTAP
+245 IQRLRKVRTTP

-269 CGKEEAANCI
+269 CGKEEASNCI
-279 DLLDSIRVMDERAV
+279 ELLDSIRVMDERAV
-293 KRNPDA
+293 AHHPESA
-299 AVAPAGDSLQML
+299 LEPSGDSLQML
-311 LPLSTLN
+311 LPKSTLD
-318 LDARIALWERRIT
+318 LPARIALWEKRIV
-331 ALKTLKREQE
+331 ALKALKREQE

-353 EARPAWIQSALR
+353 EARPVWIQSALR
-365 MMRSAATKNNKEI
+365 MMRSAATKNTKQI

-394 NANNLWVKG
+394 NANNLWVRG

-447 EKWKDAEKAFIDATK
+447 EKWKEAEKAFIDAAK
-462 EPFLWSGSGSRMF
+462 DPFLWSGSGSRMF

-514 EYSLM
+514 EYKLM
-519 DSSEV
+519 EASEV
-524 PYAHGIPMSSDSTL
+524 PYAHGIPMSPDSTL

-544 QKNEKADP
+544 QKNDKKDA
-552 SYSKENYERIKNLFQ
+552 SYSPENYERIKNLFQ
-567 YGFSDEAFTLYE
+567 YGFSEEAFTLYE
-579 GLRKKNAK
+579 DLRKKNAK

-598 FYDMGETAAGYRL
+598 FYEMGETAAGYRL

-623 LMEPPM
+623 LMEPPL
-629 DVLHYLFPIPYKDQV
+629 DVLHYLFPVPYKDQV
-644 KYNSGTRID
+644 KYHSGTRID

-663 ESIFNFQIVSP
+663 ESIFNFEIMSP

-680 LQIMPATGKMLAKQE
+680 LQIMPATGKMLAGKE
-695 GLTNFDPSQLYNA
+695 GLENFEPKQLFNA
-708 YLNIRLGVRYLVD
+708 YMNIRLGIRYLVD
-721 LKAEYK
+721 LKAEYNN
-727 DDYMYVLCNYNAGP
+727 DYMYVLGNYNAGP
-741 KPTRRWQAASGQ
+741 KPTKRWQAQGEGKS
-753 LPWDI
+753 WDI
-758 RAEDISYWE
+758 RAEEISYWE

>member
-1 MFFDCPVIIR
+1 MVDLCRSAFFR
-11 RFVPVLGLIVACN
+11 RFIPVLGLIVACN

-32 ANEKAV
+32 AAQ
-38 VDSTASAPAAV
+38 DSVADSASVAPA
-49 PAPAPAVPQNPY
+49 APAVPVNPY
-61 EELEQV
+61 AELEQV

-81 AKAVLDD
+81 AKAAFSD
-88 TTLSADVRG
+88 TTLSADVRDF
-97 YARAAYC
+97 AKAAYY

-112 AYVYYD
+112 AFVAYEA
-118 SLRTRDPKLE
+118 LRIRDPKLE

-141 LGDYAGMREVLKLG
+141 QGDFAGMREVLKQG
-155 AKFKNDNLFVETAA
+155 AKFEKDNLFAKTAA
-169 NLRIDAALA
+169 DLRIDAAL
-178 DTTLPEAARADSLKH
+178 DDSTLSESARADSLKH
-193 YLDKNTKGE
+193 YLDRNTKGE
-202 KVAVLRYRYAVYLEK
+202 KVAALRFRYAVYLEK

-245 IQRLRKVRTAP
+245 IQRLRKVRTTP

-269 CGKEEAANCI
+269 CGKEEASACL

-293 KRNPDA
+293 AKHPESA
-299 AVAPAGDSLQML
+299 LEPSGDSLQML
-311 LPLSTLN
+311 LPKSTLDLN
-318 LDARIALWERRIT
+318 ARIALWEKRVV
-331 ALKTLKREQE
+331 ALKALKREQE

-353 EARPAWIQSALR
+353 EARPVWIQAALR
-365 MMRSAATKNNKEI
+365 MMRNAATKNTKEI

-394 NANNLWVKG
+394 NANNLWVRG

-447 EKWKDAEKAFIDATK
+447 EKWNEAEKAFVDAAK
-462 EPFLWSGSGSRMF
+462 DPFLWSGSGSRMF

-514 EYSLM
+514 EYKLM
-519 DSSEV
+519 EASEV
-524 PYAHGIPMSSDSTL
+524 PYAHGIPMSPDSTL

-544 QKNEKADP
+544 QKNDKKDA
-552 SYSKENYERIKNLFQ
+552 SYSPENYGRIKNLFQ
-567 YGFSDEAFTLYE
+567 YGFSEEAFTLYE
-579 GLRKKNAK
+579 ELRKKNAK

-592 YEYGKL
+592 YEFGKL
-598 FYDMGETAAGYRL
+598 FYEMGETAAGYRL

-623 LMEPPM
+623 LMEPPL
-629 DVLHYLFPIPYKDQV
+629 DVLHYLFPVPYKDQV
-644 KYNSGTRID
+644 KFHSGTRID

-680 LQIMPATGKMLAKQE
+680 LQIMPATGRMLAKQE
-695 GLTNFDPSQLYNA
+695 GLANFDPSQLYNA
-708 YLNIRLGVRYLVD
+708 YLNIRLGIRYLVD

-727 DDYMYVLCNYNAGP
+727 DDYMYVLGNYNAGP
-741 KPTRRWQAASGQ
+741 KPTRRWQAAGAG

-778 YWIYQEIYDGI
+778 YWIYQEIYDEI

>member
-1 MFFDCPVIIR
+1 MVDLCRSAFFR
-11 RFVPVLGLIVACN
+11 RFIPVLGLIVACN

-32 ANEKAV
+32 AAQ
-38 VDSTASAPAAV
+38 DSVADSASVAPAAPVV
-49 PAPAPAVPQNPY
+49 PVNPY
-61 EELEQV
+61 AELEQV

-81 AKAVLDD
+81 AKAAFSD
-88 TTLSADVRG
+88 TTLSADVRDF
-97 YARAAYC
+97 AKAAYY

-112 AYVYYD
+112 AFVAYEA
-118 SLRTRDPKLE
+118 LRTRDPKLE

-141 LGDYAGMREVLKLG
+141 QGDFAGMREVLKQG
-155 AKFKNDNLFVETAA
+155 AKFEKDNLFAKTAA
-169 NLRIDAALA
+169 DLRIDAAL
-178 DTTLPEAARADSLKH
+178 DDSTLSEAARADSLKH
-193 YLDKNTKGE
+193 YLDRNTKGE
-202 KVAVLRYRYAVYLEK
+202 KVAALRFRYAVYLEK

-245 IQRLRKVRTAP
+245 IQRLRKVRTTP

-269 CGKEEAANCI
+269 CGKEEASACL

-293 KRNPDA
+293 AKHPESA
-299 AVAPAGDSLQML
+299 LEPSGDSLQML
-311 LPLSTLN
+311 LPKSTLDLN
-318 LDARIALWERRIT
+318 ARIALWEKRVV
-331 ALKTLKREQE
+331 ALKALKREQE

-353 EARPAWIQSALR
+353 EARPVWIQAALR
-365 MMRSAATKNNKEI
+365 MMRNAATKNTKEI

-394 NANNLWVKG
+394 NANNLWVRG

-447 EKWKDAEKAFIDATK
+447 EKWNEAEKAFVDAAK
-462 EPFLWSGSGSRMF
+462 DPFLWSGSGSRMF

-514 EYSLM
+514 EYKLM
-519 DSSEV
+519 EASEV
-524 PYAHGIPMSSDSTL
+524 PYAHGIPMSPDSTL

-544 QKNEKADP
+544 QKNDKKDA
-552 SYSKENYERIKNLFQ
+552 SYSPENYGRIKNLFQ
-567 YGFSDEAFTLYE
+567 YGFSEEAFTLYE
-579 GLRKKNAK
+579 ELRKKNAK

-592 YEYGKL
+592 YEFGKL
-598 FYDMGETAAGYRL
+598 FYEMGETAAGYRL

-623 LMEPPM
+623 LMEPPL
-629 DVLHYLFPIPYKDQV
+629 DVLHYLFPVPYKDQV
-644 KYNSGTRID
+644 KFHSGTRID

-680 LQIMPATGKMLAKQE
+680 LQIMPATGRMLAKQE
-695 GLTNFDPSQLYNA
+695 GLANFDPSQLYNA
-708 YLNIRLGVRYLVD
+708 YLNIRLGIRYLVD

-727 DDYMYVLCNYNAGP
+727 DDYMYVLGNYNAGP
-741 KPTRRWQAASGQ
+741 KPTRRWQAAGAG

-778 YWIYQEIYDGI
+778 YWIYQEIYDEI

>member
-1 MFFDCPVIIR
+1 MVDLCRSAFFR
-11 RFVPVLGLIVACN
+11 RFIPVLGLIVACN

-32 ANEKAV
+32 AAQ
-38 VDSTASAPAAV
+38 DSVADSVSVAPA
-49 PAPAPAVPQNPY
+49 APAVPVNPY
-61 EELEQV
+61 AELEQV

-81 AKAVLDD
+81 AKAAFSD
-88 TTLSADVRG
+88 TTLSADVRDF
-97 YARAAYC
+97 AKAAYY

-112 AYVYYD
+112 AFVAYEA
-118 SLRTRDPKLE
+118 LRTRDPKLE

-141 LGDYAGMREVLKLG
+141 QGDFAGMREVLKQG
-155 AKFKNDNLFVETAA
+155 AKFEKDNLFAKTAA
-169 NLRIDAALA
+169 DLRIDAAL
-178 DTTLPEAARADSLKH
+178 DDSTLSEAARADSLKH
-193 YLDKNTKGE
+193 YLDRNTKGE
-202 KVAVLRYRYAVYLEK
+202 KVAALRFRYAVYLEK

-245 IQRLRKVRTAP
+245 IQRLRKVRTTP

-269 CGKEEAANCI
+269 CGKEEASACL

-293 KRNPDA
+293 AKHPESA
-299 AVAPAGDSLQML
+299 LEPSGDSLQML
-311 LPLSTLN
+311 LPKSTLDLN
-318 LDARIALWERRIT
+318 ARIALWEKRVV
-331 ALKTLKREQE
+331 ALKALKREQE

-353 EARPAWIQSALR
+353 EARPVWIQAALR
-365 MMRSAATKNNKEI
+365 MMRNAATKNTKEI

-385 QDVSQFSKE
+385 QDMSQFSKE
-394 NANNLWVKG
+394 NANNLWVRG

-447 EKWKDAEKAFIDATK
+447 EKWNEAEKAFVDAAK
-462 EPFLWSGSGSRMF
+462 DPFLWSGSGSRMF

-514 EYSLM
+514 EYKLM
-519 DSSEV
+519 EASEV
-524 PYAHGIPMSSDSTL
+524 PYAHGIPMSPDSTL

-544 QKNEKADP
+544 QKNDKKDA
-552 SYSKENYERIKNLFQ
+552 SYSPENYGRIKNLFQ
-567 YGFSDEAFTLYE
+567 YGFSEEAFTLYE
-579 GLRKKNAK
+579 ELRKKNAK

-592 YEYGKL
+592 YEFGKL
-598 FYDMGETAAGYRL
+598 FYEMGETAAGYRL

-623 LMEPPM
+623 LMEPPL
-629 DVLHYLFPIPYKDQV
+629 DVLHYLFPVPYKDQV
-644 KYNSGTRID
+644 KFHSGTRID

-680 LQIMPATGKMLAKQE
+680 LQIMPATGRMLAKQE
-695 GLTNFDPSQLYNA
+695 GLANFDPSQLYNA
-708 YLNIRLGVRYLVD
+708 YLNIRLGIRYLVD

-727 DDYMYVLCNYNAGP
+727 DDYMYVLGNYNAGP
-741 KPTRRWQAASGQ
+741 KPTRRWQAAGAG

-778 YWIYQEIYDGI
+778 YWIYQEIYDEI

>member
-1 MFFDCPVIIR
+1 MVDLCRSAFFR
-11 RFVPVLGLIVACN
+11 RFIPVLGLIVACN

-32 ANEKAV
+32 AAQ
-38 VDSTASAPAAV
+38 DSVADSASVAPA
-49 PAPAPAVPQNPY
+49 APAVPVNPY
-61 EELEQV
+61 AELEQV

-81 AKAVLDD
+81 AKAAFSD
-88 TTLSADVRG
+88 TTLSADVRDF
-97 YARAAYC
+97 AKAAYY

-112 AYVYYD
+112 AFVAYEA
-118 SLRTRDPKLE
+118 LRTRDPKLE

-141 LGDYAGMREVLKLG
+141 QGDFAGMCEVLKQG
-155 AKFKNDNLFVETAA
+155 AKFEKDNLFAKTAA
-169 NLRIDAALA
+169 DLRIDAAL
-178 DTTLPEAARADSLKH
+178 DDSTLSEAARADSLKH
-193 YLDKNTKGE
+193 YLDRNTKGE
-202 KVAVLRYRYAVYLEK
+202 KVAALRFRYAVYLEK

-245 IQRLRKVRTAP
+245 IQRLRKVRTTP

-269 CGKEEAANCI
+269 CGKEEASACL
-279 DLLDSIRVMDERAV
+279 DLLDSIQVMDERAV
-293 KRNPDA
+293 AKHPESA
-299 AVAPAGDSLQML
+299 LEPSGDSLQML
-311 LPLSTLN
+311 LPKSTLDLN
-318 LDARIALWERRIT
+318 ARIALWEKRVV
-331 ALKTLKREQE
+331 ALKALKRDQE

-353 EARPAWIQSALR
+353 EARPVWIQAALR
-365 MMRSAATKNNKEI
+365 MMRNAATKNTKEI

-394 NANNLWVKG
+394 NANNLWVRG

-447 EKWKDAEKAFIDATK
+447 EKWNEAEKAFVDAAK
-462 EPFLWSGSGSRMF
+462 DPFLWSGSGSRMF

-514 EYSLM
+514 EYKLM
-519 DSSEV
+519 EASEV
-524 PYAHGIPMSSDSTL
+524 PYAHGIPMSPDSTL

-544 QKNEKADP
+544 QKNDKKDA
-552 SYSKENYERIKNLFQ
+552 SYSPENYGRIKNLFQ
-567 YGFSDEAFTLYE
+567 YGFSEEAFTLYE
-579 GLRKKNAK
+579 ELRKKNAK

-592 YEYGKL
+592 YEFGKL
-598 FYDMGETAAGYRL
+598 FYEMGETAAGYRL

-623 LMEPPM
+623 LMEPPL
-629 DVLHYLFPIPYKDQV
+629 DVLHYLFPVPYKDQV
-644 KYNSGTRID
+644 KFHSGTRID

-680 LQIMPATGKMLAKQE
+680 LQIMPATGRMLAKQE
-695 GLTNFDPSQLYNA
+695 GLANFDPSQLYNA
-708 YLNIRLGVRYLVD
+708 YLNIRLGIRYLVD

-727 DDYMYVLCNYNAGP
+727 DDYMYVLGNYNAGP
-741 KPTRRWQAASGQ
+741 KPTRRWQAAGAG

-778 YWIYQEIYDGI
+778 YWIYQEIYDEI

>member
-1 MFFDCPVIIR
+1 MVDLCRSAFFR
-11 RFVPVLGLIVACN
+11 RFIPVLGLIVACN

-32 ANEKAV
+32 AAQ
-38 VDSTASAPAAV
+38 DSVADSVSVAPA
-49 PAPAPAVPQNPY
+49 APAVPVNPY
-61 EELEQV
+61 AELEQV

-81 AKAVLDD
+81 AKAAFSD
-88 TTLSADVRG
+88 TTLSADVRDF
-97 YARAAYC
+97 AKAAYY

-112 AYVYYD
+112 AFVAYEA
-118 SLRTRDPKLE
+118 LRTRDPKLE

-141 LGDYAGMREVLKLG
+141 QGDFAGMREVLKQG
-155 AKFKNDNLFVETAA
+155 AKFEKDNLFAKTAA
-169 NLRIDAALA
+169 DLRIDAALG
-178 DTTLPEAARADSLKH
+178 DSTLSEAARADSLKH
-193 YLDKNTKGE
+193 YLDRNTKGE
-202 KVAVLRYRYAVYLEK
+202 KVAALRFRYAVYLEK

-245 IQRLRKVRTAP
+245 IQRLRKVRTTP

-269 CGKEEAANCI
+269 CGKEEASACL

-293 KRNPDA
+293 AKHPESA
-299 AVAPAGDSLQML
+299 LEPSGDSLQMQ
-311 LPLSTLN
+311 LPKSTLDLN
-318 LDARIALWERRIT
+318 ARIALWEKRVV
-331 ALKTLKREQE
+331 ALKALKREQE

-353 EARPAWIQSALR
+353 EARPVWIQAALR

-394 NANNLWVKG
+394 NANNLWVRG

-447 EKWKDAEKAFIDATK
+447 EKWNEAEKAFIDAAK
-462 EPFLWSGSGSRMF
+462 DPFLWSGSGSRMF

-514 EYSLM
+514 EYKLM
-519 DSSEV
+519 EASEV
-524 PYAHGIPMSSDSTL
+524 PYAHGIPMSPDSTL

-544 QKNEKADP
+544 QKNDKKDA
-552 SYSKENYERIKNLFQ
+552 SYSPENYGRIKNLFQ
-567 YGFSDEAFTLYE
+567 YGFSEEAFTLYE
-579 GLRKKNAK
+579 DLRKKNAK

-598 FYDMGETAAGYRL
+598 FYEMGETAAGYRL

-623 LMEPPM
+623 LMEPPL
-629 DVLHYLFPIPYKDQV
+629 DVLHYLFPVPYKDQV
-644 KYNSGTRID
+644 KYHSGTRID

-680 LQIMPATGKMLAKQE
+680 LQIMPATGRMLAKQE
-695 GLTNFDPSQLYNA
+695 GLANFDPSQLYNA
-708 YLNIRLGVRYLVD
+708 YLNIRLGIRYLVD

-727 DDYMYVLCNYNAGP
+727 DDYMYVLGNYNAGP
-741 KPTRRWQAASGQ
+741 KPTRRWQAAGAG

-778 YWIYQEIYDGI
+778 YWIYQEIYDEI

>member
-1 MFFDCPVIIR
+1 MVDLCRSAFFR
-11 RFVPVLGLIVACN
+11 RFIPVLGLIVACN

-32 ANEKAV
+32 AAQ
-38 VDSTASAPAAV
+38 DSVADSASVAPA
-49 PAPAPAVPQNPY
+49 APAVPVNPY
-61 EELEQV
+61 AELEQV

-81 AKAVLDD
+81 AKAAFSD
-88 TTLSADVRG
+88 TTLSADVRDF
-97 YARAAYC
+97 AKAAYY

-112 AYVYYD
+112 AFVAYEA
-118 SLRTRDPKLE
+118 LRTRDPKLE

-141 LGDYAGMREVLKLG
+141 QGDFAGMREVLKQG
-155 AKFKNDNLFVETAA
+155 AKFEKDNLFAKTAA
-169 NLRIDAALA
+169 DLRIDAAL
-178 DTTLPEAARADSLKH
+178 DDSTLSEAARADSLKH
-193 YLDKNTKGE
+193 YLDRNTKGE
-202 KVAVLRYRYAVYLEK
+202 KVAALRFRYAVYLEK

-245 IQRLRKVRTAP
+245 IQRLRKVRTTP

-269 CGKEEAANCI
+269 CGKEEASACL

-293 KRNPDA
+293 AKHPESA
-299 AVAPAGDSLQML
+299 LEPSGDSLQML
-311 LPLSTLN
+311 LPKSTLDLN
-318 LDARIALWERRIT
+318 ARIALWEKRVV
-331 ALKTLKREQE
+331 ALKALKREQE

-353 EARPAWIQSALR
+353 EARPVWIQAALR
-365 MMRSAATKNNKEI
+365 MMRNAATKNTKEI

-394 NANNLWVKG
+394 NANNLWVRG

-447 EKWKDAEKAFIDATK
+447 EKWNEAEKAFADAAK
-462 EPFLWSGSGSRMF
+462 DPFLWSGSGSRMF

-514 EYSLM
+514 EYKLM
-519 DSSEV
+519 EASEV
-524 PYAHGIPMSSDSTL
+524 PYAHGIPMSPDSTL

-544 QKNEKADP
+544 QKNDKKDA
-552 SYSKENYERIKNLFQ
+552 SYSPENYGRIKNLFQ
-567 YGFSDEAFTLYE
+567 YGFSEEAFTLYE
-579 GLRKKNAK
+579 ELRKKNAK

-592 YEYGKL
+592 YEFGKL
-598 FYDMGETAAGYRL
+598 FYEMGETAAGYRL

-623 LMEPPM
+623 LMEPPL
-629 DVLHYLFPIPYKDQV
+629 DVLHYLFPVPYKDQV
-644 KYNSGTRID
+644 KFHSGTRID

-680 LQIMPATGKMLAKQE
+680 LQIMPATGRMLAKQE
-695 GLTNFDPSQLYNA
+695 GLANFDPSQLYNA
-708 YLNIRLGVRYLVD
+708 YLNIRLGIRYLVD

-727 DDYMYVLCNYNAGP
+727 DDYMYVLGNYNAGP
-741 KPTRRWQAASGQ
+741 KPTRRWQAAGAG

-778 YWIYQEIYDGI
+778 YWIYQEIYDEI

>member
-1 MFFDCPVIIR
+1 MVDLCRSAFFR
-11 RFVPVLGLIVACN
+11 RFIPVLGLIVACN

-32 ANEKAV
+32 AAQ
-38 VDSTASAPAAV
+38 DSVADSASVAPA
-49 PAPAPAVPQNPY
+49 APAVPVNPY
-61 EELEQV
+61 AELEQV

-81 AKAVLDD
+81 AKAAFSD
-88 TTLSADVRG
+88 TTLSADVRDF
-97 YARAAYC
+97 AKAAYY

-112 AYVYYD
+112 AFVAYEA
-118 SLRTRDPKLE
+118 LRTRDPKLE

-141 LGDYAGMREVLKLG
+141 QGDFAGMREVLKQG
-155 AKFKNDNLFVETAA
+155 AKFEKDNLFAKTAA
-169 NLRIDAALA
+169 DLRIDAALG
-178 DTTLPEAARADSLKH
+178 DSTLSEAARADSLKH
-193 YLDKNTKGE
+193 YLDRNTKGE
-202 KVAVLRYRYAVYLEK
+202 KVAALRFRYAVYLEK

-245 IQRLRKVRTAP
+245 IQRLRKVRTTP

-269 CGKEEAANCI
+269 CGKEEASACL

-293 KRNPDA
+293 AKHPESA
-299 AVAPAGDSLQML
+299 LEPSGDSLQML
-311 LPLSTLN
+311 LPKSTLDLN
-318 LDARIALWERRIT
+318 ARIALWEKRVV
-331 ALKTLKREQE
+331 ALKALKREQE

-353 EARPAWIQSALR
+353 EARPVWIQAALR
-365 MMRSAATKNNKEI
+365 MMRNAATKNTKEI

-394 NANNLWVKG
+394 NANNLWVRG

-447 EKWKDAEKAFIDATK
+447 EKWNEAEKAFVDAAK
-462 EPFLWSGSGSRMF
+462 DPFLWSGSGSRMF

-514 EYSLM
+514 EYKLM
-519 DSSEV
+519 EASEV
-524 PYAHGIPMSSDSTL
+524 PYAHGIPMSPDSTL

-544 QKNEKADP
+544 QKNDKKDA
-552 SYSKENYERIKNLFQ
+552 SYSPENYGRIKNLFQ
-567 YGFSDEAFTLYE
+567 YGFSEEAFTLYE
-579 GLRKKNAK
+579 ELRKKNAK

-592 YEYGKL
+592 YEFGKL
-598 FYDMGETAAGYRL
+598 FYEMGETAAGYRL

-623 LMEPPM
+623 LMEPPL
-629 DVLHYLFPIPYKDQV
+629 DVLHYLFPVPYKDQV
-644 KYNSGTRID
+644 KFHSGTRID

-680 LQIMPATGKMLAKQE
+680 LQIMPATGRMLAKQE
-695 GLTNFDPSQLYNA
+695 GLANFDPSQLYNA
-708 YLNIRLGVRYLVD
+708 YLNIRLGIRYLVD

-727 DDYMYVLCNYNAGP
+727 DDYMYVLGNYNAGP
-741 KPTRRWQAASGQ
+741 KPTRRWQAAGAG

-778 YWIYQEIYDGI
+778 YWIYQEIYDEI

>member
-1 MFFDCPVIIR
+1 MVDLCRSAFFR
-11 RFVPVLGLIVACN
+11 RFIPVLGLIVACN

-32 ANEKAV
+32 AAQ
-38 VDSTASAPAAV
+38 DSVADSASVAPA
-49 PAPAPAVPQNPY
+49 APAVPVNPY
-61 EELEQV
+61 AELEQV

-81 AKAVLDD
+81 AKAAFSD
-88 TTLSADVRG
+88 TTLSADVRDF
-97 YARAAYC
+97 AKAAYY

-112 AYVYYD
+112 AFVAYEA
-118 SLRTRDPKLE
+118 LRTRDPKLE

-141 LGDYAGMREVLKLG
+141 QGDFAGMREVLKQG
-155 AKFKNDNLFVETAA
+155 AKFEKDNLFAKTAA
-169 NLRIDAALA
+169 DLRIDAAL
-178 DTTLPEAARADSLKH
+178 DDSTLSEAARADSLKH
-193 YLDKNTKGE
+193 YLDRNTKGE
-202 KVAVLRYRYAVYLEK
+202 KVAALRFRYAVYLEK

-245 IQRLRKVRTAP
+245 IQRLRKVRTTP

-269 CGKEEAANCI
+269 CGKEEASACL

-293 KRNPDA
+293 AKHPESA
-299 AVAPAGDSLQML
+299 LEPSGDSLQML
-311 LPLSTLN
+311 LPKSTLDLN
-318 LDARIALWERRIT
+318 ARIALWEKRVV
-331 ALKTLKREQE
+331 ALKALKREQE

-353 EARPAWIQSALR
+353 EARPVWIQAALR
-365 MMRSAATKNNKEI
+365 MMRNAATKNTKEI

-394 NANNLWVKG
+394 NANNLWVRG

-447 EKWKDAEKAFIDATK
+447 EKWNEAEKAFADAAK
-462 EPFLWSGSGSRMF
+462 DPFLWSGSGSRMF

-514 EYSLM
+514 EYKLM
-519 DSSEV
+519 EASEV
-524 PYAHGIPMSSDSTL
+524 PYAHGIPMSPDSTL

-544 QKNEKADP
+544 QKNDKKDA
-552 SYSKENYERIKNLFQ
+552 SYSPENYGRIKNLFQ
-567 YGFSDEAFTLYE
+567 YGFSEEAFTLYE
-579 GLRKKNAK
+579 ELRKKNAK

-592 YEYGKL
+592 YEFGKL
-598 FYDMGETAAGYRL
+598 FYEMGETAAGYRL
-611 ARQFQAQIDRRK
+611 ARQFRAQIDRRK
-623 LMEPPM
+623 LMEPPL
-629 DVLHYLFPIPYKDQV
+629 DVLHYLFPVPYKDQV
-644 KYNSGTRID
+644 KFHSGTRID

-680 LQIMPATGKMLAKQE
+680 LQIMPATGRMLAKQE
-695 GLTNFDPSQLYNA
+695 GLANFDPSQLYNA
-708 YLNIRLGVRYLVD
+708 YLNIRLGIRYLVD

-727 DDYMYVLCNYNAGP
+727 DDYMYVLGNYNAGP
-741 KPTRRWQAASGQ
+741 KPTRRWQAAGAG

-778 YWIYQEIYDGI
+778 YWIYQEIYDEI

>member
-1 MFFDCPVIIR
+1 MVDLCRSAFFR
-11 RFVPVLGLIVACN
+11 RFIPVLGLIVACN

-32 ANEKAV
+32 AAQ
-38 VDSTASAPAAV
+38 DSVADSASVAPA
-49 PAPAPAVPQNPY
+49 APAVPVNPY
-61 EELEQV
+61 AELEQV

-81 AKAVLDD
+81 AKAAFSD
-88 TTLSADVRG
+88 TTLSADVRDF
-97 YARAAYC
+97 AKAAYY

-112 AYVYYD
+112 AFVAYEA
-118 SLRTRDPKLE
+118 LRTRDPKLE

-141 LGDYAGMREVLKLG
+141 QGDFAGMREVLKQG
-155 AKFKNDNLFVETAA
+155 AKFEKDNLFAKTAA
-169 NLRIDAALA
+169 DLRIDAALG
-178 DTTLPEAARADSLKH
+178 DSTLSEAARADSLKH
-193 YLDKNTKGE
+193 YLDRNTKGE
-202 KVAVLRYRYAVYLEK
+202 KVAALRFRYAVYLEK

-245 IQRLRKVRTAP
+245 IQRLRKVHTTP

-269 CGKEEAANCI
+269 CGKEEASACL

-293 KRNPDA
+293 AKHPESA
-299 AVAPAGDSLQML
+299 LEPSGDSLQML
-311 LPLSTLN
+311 LPKSTLDLN
-318 LDARIALWERRIT
+318 ARIALWEKRVV
-331 ALKTLKREQE
+331 ALKALKREQE

-353 EARPAWIQSALR
+353 EARPVWIQAALR
-365 MMRSAATKNNKEI
+365 MMRNAATKNTKEI

-394 NANNLWVKG
+394 NANNLWVRG

-447 EKWKDAEKAFIDATK
+447 EKWNEAEKAFVDAAK
-462 EPFLWSGSGSRMF
+462 DPFLWSGSGSRMF

-514 EYSLM
+514 EYKLM
-519 DSSEV
+519 EASEV
-524 PYAHGIPMSSDSTL
+524 PYAHGIPMSPDSTL

-544 QKNEKADP
+544 QKNDKKDA
-552 SYSKENYERIKNLFQ
+552 SYSPENYGRIKNLFQ
-567 YGFSDEAFTLYE
+567 YGFSEEAFTLYE
-579 GLRKKNAK
+579 ELRKKNAK

-592 YEYGKL
+592 YEFGKL
-598 FYDMGETAAGYRL
+598 FYEMGETAAGYRL

-623 LMEPPM
+623 LMEPPL
-629 DVLHYLFPIPYKDQV
+629 DVLHYLFPVPYKDQV
-644 KYNSGTRID
+644 KFHSGTRID

-680 LQIMPATGKMLAKQE
+680 LQIMPATGRMLAKQE
-695 GLTNFDPSQLYNA
+695 GLANFDPSQLYNA
-708 YLNIRLGVRYLVD
+708 YLNIRLGIRYLVD

-727 DDYMYVLCNYNAGP
+727 DDYMYVLGNYNAGP
-741 KPTRRWQAASGQ
+741 KPTRRWQAAGAG

-778 YWIYQEIYDGI
+778 YWIYQEIYDEI

>member
-1 MFFDCPVIIR
+1 MVDLCRSAFFR
-11 RFVPVLGLIVACN
+11 RFIPVLGLIVACN

-32 ANEKAV
+32 AAQ
-38 VDSTASAPAAV
+38 DSVADSASVAPA
-49 PAPAPAVPQNPY
+49 APAVPVNPY
-61 EELEQV
+61 AELEQV

-81 AKAVLDD
+81 AKAAFSD
-88 TTLSADVRG
+88 TTLSADVRDF
-97 YARAAYC
+97 AKAAYY

-112 AYVYYD
+112 AFVAYEA
-118 SLRTRDPKLE
+118 LRTRDPQLE

-141 LGDYAGMREVLKLG
+141 QGDFAGMREVLKQG
-155 AKFKNDNLFVETAA
+155 AKFEKDNLFAKTAA
-169 NLRIDAALA
+169 DLRIDAAL
-178 DTTLPEAARADSLKH
+178 DDSTLSEAARADSLKH
-193 YLDKNTKGE
+193 YLDRNTKGE
-202 KVAVLRYRYAVYLEK
+202 KVAALRFRYAVYLEK

-245 IQRLRKVRTAP
+245 IQRLRKVRTTP

-269 CGKEEAANCI
+269 CGKEEASACL

-293 KRNPDA
+293 AKHPESA
-299 AVAPAGDSLQML
+299 LEPSGDSLQML
-311 LPLSTLN
+311 LPKSTLDLN
-318 LDARIALWERRIT
+318 ARIALWEKRVV
-331 ALKTLKREQE
+331 ALKALKREQE

-353 EARPAWIQSALR
+353 EARPVWIQAALR
-365 MMRSAATKNNKEI
+365 MMRNAATKNTKEI

-394 NANNLWVKG
+394 NANNLWVRG

-447 EKWKDAEKAFIDATK
+447 EKWNEAEKAFVDAAK
-462 EPFLWSGSGSRMF
+462 DPFLWSGSGSRMF

-514 EYSLM
+514 EYKLM
-519 DSSEV
+519 EASEV
-524 PYAHGIPMSSDSTL
+524 PYAHGIPMSPDSTR

-544 QKNEKADP
+544 QKNDKKDA
-552 SYSKENYERIKNLFQ
+552 SYSPENYGRIKNLFQ
-567 YGFSDEAFTLYE
+567 YGFSEEAFTLYE
-579 GLRKKNAK
+579 ELRKKNAK

-592 YEYGKL
+592 YEFGKL
-598 FYDMGETAAGYRL
+598 FYEMGETAAGYRL

-623 LMEPPM
+623 LMEPPL
-629 DVLHYLFPIPYKDQV
+629 DVLHYLFPVPYKDQV
-644 KYNSGTRID
+644 KFHSGTRID

-680 LQIMPATGKMLAKQE
+680 LQIMPATGRMLAKQE
-695 GLTNFDPSQLYNA
+695 GLANFDPSQLYNA
-708 YLNIRLGVRYLVD
+708 YLNIRLGIRYLVD

-727 DDYMYVLCNYNAGP
+727 DDYMYVLGNYNAGP
-741 KPTRRWQAASGQ
+741 KPTRRWQAAGAG

-778 YWIYQEIYDGI
+778 YWIYQEIYDEI

>member
-1 MFFDCPVIIR
+1 MVDLCRSAFFR
-11 RFVPVLGLIVACN
+11 RFIPVLGLIVACN

-32 ANEKAV
+32 AAQ
-38 VDSTASAPAAV
+38 DSVADSVSVAPA
-49 PAPAPAVPQNPY
+49 APAVPVNPY
-61 EELEQV
+61 AELEQV

-81 AKAVLDD
+81 AKAAFSD
-88 TTLSADVRG
+88 TTLSADVRDF
-97 YARAAYC
+97 AKAAYY

-112 AYVYYD
+112 AFVAYEA
-118 SLRTRDPKLE
+118 LRTRDPKLE

-141 LGDYAGMREVLKLG
+141 QGDFAGMREVLKQG
-155 AKFKNDNLFVETAA
+155 AKFEKDNLFAKTAA
-169 NLRIDAALA
+169 DLRIDAALG
-178 DTTLPEAARADSLKH
+178 DSTLSEAARADSLKH
-193 YLDKNTKGE
+193 YLDRNTKGE
-202 KVAVLRYRYAVYLEK
+202 KVAALRFRYAVYLEK

-245 IQRLRKVRTAP
+245 IQRLRKVRTTP

-269 CGKEEAANCI
+269 CGKEEASACL

-293 KRNPDA
+293 AKHPESA
-299 AVAPAGDSLQML
+299 LEPSGDSLQMQ
-311 LPLSTLN
+311 LPKSTLDLN
-318 LDARIALWERRIT
+318 ARIALWEKRVV
-331 ALKTLKREQE
+331 ALKALKREQE

-353 EARPAWIQSALR
+353 EARPVWIQAALR

-394 NANNLWVKG
+394 NANNLWVRG

-447 EKWKDAEKAFIDATK
+447 EKWNEAEKAFIDAAK
-462 EPFLWSGSGSRMF
+462 DPFLWSGSGSRMF

-514 EYSLM
+514 EYKLM
-519 DSSEV
+519 EASEV
-524 PYAHGIPMSSDSTL
+524 PYAHGIPMSPDSTL

-544 QKNEKADP
+544 QKNDKKDA
-552 SYSKENYERIKNLFQ
+552 SYSPENYGRIKNLFQ
-567 YGFSDEAFTLYE
+567 YGFED
-579 GLRKKNAK
+579 LRKKNAK

-598 FYDMGETAAGYRL
+598 FYEMGETAAGYRL

-623 LMEPPM
+623 LMEPPL
-629 DVLHYLFPIPYKDQV
+629 DVLHYLFPVPYKDQV
-644 KYNSGTRID
+644 KYHSGTRID

-680 LQIMPATGKMLAKQE
+680 LQIMPATGRMLAKQE
-695 GLTNFDPSQLYNA
+695 GLANFDPSQLYNA
-708 YLNIRLGVRYLVD
+708 YLNIRLGIRYLVD
-721 LKAEYK
+721 LKAE
-727 DDYMYVLCNYNAGP
+727 
-741 KPTRRWQAASGQ
+741 
-753 LPWDI
+753 
-758 RAEDISYWE
+758 
-767 TRDYVKRVMGN
+767 
-778 YWIYQEIYDGI
+778 

>member
-1 MFFDCPVIIR
+1 MVDLCRSAFFR
-11 RFVPVLGLIVACN
+11 RFIPVLGLIVACN

-32 ANEKAV
+32 AAQ
-38 VDSTASAPAAV
+38 DSVADSVSVAPA
-49 PAPAPAVPQNPY
+49 APAVPVNPY
-61 EELEQV
+61 AELEQV

-81 AKAVLDD
+81 AKAAFSD
-88 TTLSADVRG
+88 TTLSADVRDF
-97 YARAAYC
+97 AKAAYY

-112 AYVYYD
+112 AFVAYEA
-118 SLRTRDPKLE
+118 LRTRDPKLE

-141 LGDYAGMREVLKLG
+141 QGDFAGMREVLKQG
-155 AKFKNDNLFVETAA
+155 AKFEKDNLFAKTAA
-169 NLRIDAALA
+169 DLRIDAALG
-178 DTTLPEAARADSLKH
+178 DSTLSETARADSLKH
-193 YLDKNTKGE
+193 YLDRNTKGE
-202 KVAVLRYRYAVYLEK
+202 KVAALRFRYAVYLEK

-245 IQRLRKVRTAP
+245 IQRLRKVRTTP

-269 CGKEEAANCI
+269 CGKEDASACL

-293 KRNPDA
+293 AKHPESA
-299 AVAPAGDSLQML
+299 LEPSGDSLQMQ
-311 LPLSTLN
+311 LPKSTLDLN
-318 LDARIALWERRIT
+318 ARIALWEKRVV
-331 ALKTLKREQE
+331 ALKALKREQE

-353 EARPAWIQSALR
+353 EARPVWIQAALR

-394 NANNLWVKG
+394 NANNLWVRG

-447 EKWKDAEKAFIDATK
+447 EKWNEAEKAFVDAAK
-462 EPFLWSGSGSRMF
+462 DPFLWSGSGSRMF

-514 EYSLM
+514 EYKLM
-519 DSSEV
+519 EASEV
-524 PYAHGIPMSSDSTL
+524 PYAHGIPMSPDSTI

-544 QKNEKADP
+544 QKNDKKDA
-552 SYSKENYERIKNLFQ
+552 SYSPENYGRIKNLFQ
-567 YGFSDEAFTLYE
+567 YGFSEEAFTLYE
-579 GLRKKNAK
+579 DLRKKNAK

-598 FYDMGETAAGYRL
+598 FYEMGETAAGYRL

-623 LMEPPM
+623 LMEPPL
-629 DVLHYLFPIPYKDQV
+629 DVLHYLFPVPYKDQV
-644 KYNSGTRID
+644 KYHSGTRID

-663 ESIFNFQIVSP
+663 ESIFNFQIGSP

-680 LQIMPATGKMLAKQE
+680 LQIMPATGRMLAKQE
-695 GLTNFDPSQLYNA
+695 GLANFDPSQLSA
-708 YLNIRLGVRYLVD
+708 
-721 LKAEYK
+721 
-727 DDYMYVLCNYNAGP
+727 
-741 KPTRRWQAASGQ
+741 TSW
-753 LPWDI
+753 
-758 RAEDISYWE
+758 
-767 TRDYVKRVMGN
+767 T
-778 YWIYQEIYDGI
+778 

>member
-1 MFFDCPVIIR
+1 MVDLSRSAFFR
-11 RFVPVLGLIVACN
+11 RFIPVLGLIVACN

-32 ANEKAV
+32 AAQ
-38 VDSTASAPAAV
+38 DSVADSVSVAPA
-49 PAPAPAVPQNPY
+49 APAVPVNPY
-61 EELEQV
+61 AELEQV

-81 AKAVLDD
+81 AKAAFSD
-88 TTLSADVRG
+88 TTLSADVRDF
-97 YARAAYC
+97 AKAAYY

-112 AYVYYD
+112 AYTAYET
-118 SLRTRDPKLE
+118 LRTRDPKLE

-141 LGDYAGMREVLKLG
+141 QGDFAGMREVLKQG
-155 AKFKNDNLFVETAA
+155 AKFEKDNLFAKTAA
-169 NLRIDAALA
+169 DLRIDAALG
-178 DTTLPEAARADSLKH
+178 DSTLSEEARADSLKH
-193 YLDKNTKGE
+193 YLDRNSKGE
-202 KVAVLRYRYAVYLEK
+202 KVASLRYRYAVYLEK

-232 AMSSPYKDSAFTA
+232 AMASPYKDSAFAA
-245 IQRLRKVRTAP
+245 IQRLRKVRTTP

-269 CGKEEAANCI
+269 CGKEEASNCI
-279 DLLDSIRVMDERAV
+279 ELLDSIRVMDERAV
-293 KRNPDA
+293 AHHPESA
-299 AVAPAGDSLQML
+299 LEPSGDSLQML
-311 LPLSTLN
+311 LPKSTLD
-318 LDARIALWERRIT
+318 LPARIALWEKRIV
-331 ALKTLKREQE
+331 ALKALKREQE

-353 EARPAWIQSALR
+353 EARPVWIQSALR
-365 MMRSAATKNNKEI
+365 MMRSAATKNTKQI

-394 NANNLWVKG
+394 NANNLWVRG

-447 EKWKDAEKAFIDATK
+447 EKWKEAEKAFIDAAK
-462 EPFLWSGSGSRMF
+462 DPFLWSGSGSRMF

-514 EYSLM
+514 EYKLM
-519 DSSEV
+519 EASEV
-524 PYAHGIPMSSDSTL
+524 PYAHGIPMSPDSTL

-544 QKNEKADP
+544 QKNDKKDA
-552 SYSKENYERIKNLFQ
+552 SYSPENYERIKNLFQ
-567 YGFSDEAFTLYE
+567 YGFSEEAFTLYE
-579 GLRKKNAK
+579 DLRKKNAK

-598 FYDMGETAAGYRL
+598 FYEMGETAAGYRL

-623 LMEPPM
+623 LMEPPL
-629 DVLHYLFPIPYKDQV
+629 DVLHYLFPVPYKDQV
-644 KYNSGTRID
+644 KYHSGTRID

-680 LQIMPATGKMLAKQE
+680 LQIMPATGRMLAKQE
-695 GLTNFDPSQLYNA
+695 GLANFDPSQLYNA
-708 YLNIRLGVRYLVD
+708 YLNIRLGIRYLVD

-727 DDYMYVLCNYNAGP
+727 DDYMYVLGNYNAGP
-741 KPTRRWQAASGQ
+741 KPTRRWQAAGAG

-778 YWIYQEIYDGI
+778 YWIYQEIYDEL

>member
-1 MFFDCPVIIR
+1 MVDLCRSAFFR
-11 RFVPVLGLIVACN
+11 RFIPVLGLIVACN

-32 ANEKAV
+32 AAQ
-38 VDSTASAPAAV
+38 DSVADSASVAPA
-49 PAPAPAVPQNPY
+49 APAVPVNPY
-61 EELEQV
+61 AELEQV

-81 AKAVLDD
+81 AKAAFSD
-88 TTLSADVRG
+88 TTLSADVRDF
-97 YARAAYC
+97 AKAAYY

-112 AYVYYD
+112 AFVAYEE
-118 SLRTRDPKLE
+118 LRTRDPKLE

-141 LGDYAGMREVLKLG
+141 QGDFAGMREVLKQG
-155 AKFKNDNLFVETAA
+155 AKFEKDNLFAKTAA
-169 NLRIDAALA
+169 DLRIDAAL
-178 DTTLPEAARADSLKH
+178 DDSTLSEAARADSLKH
-193 YLDKNTKGE
+193 YLDRNTKGE
-202 KVAVLRYRYAVYLEK
+202 KVAALRFRYAVYLEK

-245 IQRLRKVRTAP
+245 IQRLRKVRTTP

-269 CGKEEAANCI
+269 CGKEEASACL

-293 KRNPDA
+293 AKHPESA
-299 AVAPAGDSLQML
+299 LEPSGDSLQML
-311 LPLSTLN
+311 LPKSTLDLN
-318 LDARIALWERRIT
+318 ARIALWEKRVV
-331 ALKTLKREQE
+331 ALKALKREQE

-353 EARPAWIQSALR
+353 EARPVWIQAALR
-365 MMRSAATKNNKEI
+365 MMRNAATKNTKEI

-394 NANNLWVKG
+394 NANNLWVRG

-447 EKWKDAEKAFIDATK
+447 EKWNEAEKAFVDAAK
-462 EPFLWSGSGSRMF
+462 DPFLWSGSGSRMF

-514 EYSLM
+514 EYKLM
-519 DSSEV
+519 EASEV
-524 PYAHGIPMSSDSTL
+524 PYAHGIPMSPDSTL

-544 QKNEKADP
+544 QKNDKKDA
-552 SYSKENYERIKNLFQ
+552 SYSPENYGRIKNLFQ
-567 YGFSDEAFTLYE
+567 YGFSEEAFTLYE
-579 GLRKKNAK
+579 ELRKKNAK

-592 YEYGKL
+592 YEFGKL
-598 FYDMGETAAGYRL
+598 FYEMGETAAGYRL

-623 LMEPPM
+623 LMEPPL
-629 DVLHYLFPIPYKDQV
+629 DVLHYLFPVPYKDQV
-644 KYNSGTRID
+644 KFHSGTRID

-680 LQIMPATGKMLAKQE
+680 LQIMPATGRMLAKQE
-695 GLTNFDPSQLYNA
+695 GLANFDPSQLYNA
-708 YLNIRLGVRYLVD
+708 YLNIRLGIRYLVD

-727 DDYMYVLCNYNAGP
+727 DDYMYVLGNYNAGP
-741 KPTRRWQAASGQ
+741 KPTRRWQAAGAG

-778 YWIYQEIYDGI
+778 YWIYQEIYDEI

>member
-1 MFFDCPVIIR
+1 MVDLCRSAFFR
-11 RFVPVLGLIVACN
+11 RFIPVLGLIVACN

-32 ANEKAV
+32 AAQ
-38 VDSTASAPAAV
+38 DSVADSVSVAPA
-49 PAPAPAVPQNPY
+49 APAVPVNPY
-61 EELEQV
+61 AELEQV

-81 AKAVLDD
+81 AKAAFSD
-88 TTLSADVRG
+88 TTLSADVRDF
-97 YARAAYC
+97 AKAAYY

-112 AYVYYD
+112 AFVAYEA
-118 SLRTRDPKLE
+118 LRTRDPKLE

-141 LGDYAGMREVLKLG
+141 QGDFAGMREVLKQG
-155 AKFKNDNLFVETAA
+155 AKFEKDNLFAKTAA
-169 NLRIDAALA
+169 DLRIDAAL
-178 DTTLPEAARADSLKH
+178 DDSTLSEAARADSLKH
-193 YLDKNTKGE
+193 YLDRNTKGE
-202 KVAVLRYRYAVYLEK
+202 KVAALRFRYAVYLEK

-245 IQRLRKVRTAP
+245 IQRLRKVRTTP

-269 CGKEEAANCI
+269 CGKEEASACL

-293 KRNPDA
+293 AKHPESA
-299 AVAPAGDSLQML
+299 LEPSGDSLQML
-311 LPLSTLN
+311 LPKSTLDLN
-318 LDARIALWERRIT
+318 ARIALWEKRVV
-331 ALKTLKREQE
+331 ALKALKREQE

-353 EARPAWIQSALR
+353 EARPVWIQAALR
-365 MMRSAATKNNKEI
+365 MMRNAATKNTKEI

-394 NANNLWVKG
+394 NANNLWVRG

-447 EKWKDAEKAFIDATK
+447 EKWNEAEKAFVDAAK
-462 EPFLWSGSGSRMF
+462 DPFLWSGSGSRMF

-514 EYSLM
+514 EYKLM
-519 DSSEV
+519 EASEV
-524 PYAHGIPMSSDSTL
+524 PYAHGIPMSPDSTL

-544 QKNEKADP
+544 QKNDKKDA
-552 SYSKENYERIKNLFQ
+552 SYSPENYGRIKNLFQ
-567 YGFSDEAFTLYE
+567 YGFSEEAFTLYE
-579 GLRKKNAK
+579 ELRKKNAK

-592 YEYGKL
+592 YEFGKL
-598 FYDMGETAAGYRL
+598 FYEMGETAAGYRL

-623 LMEPPM
+623 LMEPPL
-629 DVLHYLFPIPYKDQV
+629 DVLHYLFPVPYKDQV
-644 KYNSGTRID
+644 KFHSGTRID

-680 LQIMPATGKMLAKQE
+680 LQIMPATGRMLAKQE
-695 GLTNFDPSQLYNA
+695 GLANFDPSQLYNA
-708 YLNIRLGVRYLVD
+708 YLNIRLGIRYLVD

-727 DDYMYVLCNYNAGP
+727 DDYMYVLGNYNAGP
-741 KPTRRWQAASGQ
+741 KPTRRWQAAGAG

-778 YWIYQEIYDGI
+778 YWIYQEIYDEI